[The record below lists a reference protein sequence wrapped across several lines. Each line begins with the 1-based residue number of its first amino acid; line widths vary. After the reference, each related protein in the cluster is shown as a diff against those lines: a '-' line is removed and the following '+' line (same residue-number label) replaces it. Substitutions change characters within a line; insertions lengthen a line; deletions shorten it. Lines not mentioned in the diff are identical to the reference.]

1 MRSYRLKGPGYES
14 CVYHCYVQLPSQLG
28 IRFGWIPSWQLS
40 LKYSNSATEL
50 PSDLVAQLK
59 HISGHLPGCGRFE
72 SIPESLSFS
81 HLFLFH
87 LYFSPF
93 FLSDFDLGWG
103 LTVRFGAC
111 LISEPSCAS
120 HFTVAAPPFSVWAD
134 VGHYGGWGWIDQK
147 AYCPCSQELVTSEN
161 AALVTLYVP
170 NYRGHPVYWDNWCFN
185 QPNPHLVPL

>member
-1 MRSYRLKGPGYES
+1 MWSQLEVKFSGWEITQIFALPCDKSVLYMLCCDAPVGNSEKCAWWPHCPNSRRCRRFRHSVSFHTHFYNQLCSQLTSLSRFLPFACSTNIMRSYRLKGPGYES

-93 FLSDFDLGWG
+93 FL
-103 LTVRFGAC
+103 
-111 LISEPSCAS
+111 
-120 HFTVAAPPFSVWAD
+120 
-134 VGHYGGWGWIDQK
+134 
-147 AYCPCSQELVTSEN
+147 
-161 AALVTLYVP
+161 
-170 NYRGHPVYWDNWCFN
+170 
-185 QPNPHLVPL
+185 